1 MKNKLDEI
9 RQNNLNIN
17 ALIQEIINSS
27 SEEAF
32 KTNENG
38 NHEITDTYRKVI
50 ELEIEK
56 IFRTYH
62 LEFPNL
68 SYEKNRKLNICVYN
82 GSHIDG
88 CYNNNS
94 LKYSYGIKTGF
105 EKLKQGK
112 IDGES
117 IGYNINKDGKVTY
130 DKDGL
135 TKKISTN
142 LVSKDDGKPFMITQ
156 DELIEND
163 LNNMSNLL
171 YYYLNDSKY
180 EDELFNIMPHELTH
194 AFGFGSGLFEG
205 LTESLSREVSAKY
218 GLRNFPCARK
228 ELVVFMQK
236 IERTIGRDKLVENS
250 HIFNGNEERTDIIS
264 DLIDDKLQVD
274 EKNLFKNLCD
284 TFKENEIYNNNLEK
298 ELLQKLKAGN
308 ITIEQCQTIFEKDEN
323 IKKYKELEGN
333 YFNKLDTSLDEYIN
347 KNPNSLYPL
356 GTTNIKGKSSD
367 FEDVISFQ
375 ENEINSLNEII
386 EEIKERNTLSNN
398 NFKSSLQGMLKEVP
412 LSEDLSKDEINF
424 PKDKTI
430 KKEDIN
436 L

>member
-250 HIFNGNEERTDIIS
+250 HIFNETKERTDIIS
-264 DLIDDKLQVD
+264 NLIDEKLQSD
-274 EKNLFKNLCD
+274 EKNLFKKFSD
-284 TFKENEIYNNNLEK
+284 IFKENTKYNDNLEK
-298 ELLQKLKAGN
+298 ELLQKLKSGN
-308 ITIEQCQTIFEKDEN
+308 LTMEQCQDILKKDEN
-323 IKKYKELEGN
+323 IKKYKELEES
-333 YFNKLDTSLDEYIN
+333 YFEKLNTSLDEYIDKNHESLFNLGETNVKGTN
-347 KNPNSLYPL
+347 K
-356 GTTNIKGKSSD
+356 D
-367 FEDVISFQ
+367 FQDVISFQ
-375 ENEINSLNEII
+375 ETEITSLNEIV
-386 EEIKERNTLSNN
+386 EKIKERNTLSNN
-398 NFKSSLQGMLKEVP
+398 NFKDSLQSMLNDELSKKSP
-412 LSEDLSKDEINF
+412 SEDNVNLQE
-424 PKDKTI
+424 DKTI
-430 KKEDIN
+430 KKRRI
-436 L
+436 